1 MAKSMN
7 DDIIIKMISSMLSE
21 DKKDIPNAKSINRY
35 NIVESVTNKI
45 IIRIVGRN
53 GEPYKDLIA
62 DYCRYAT
69 SPKSKKRYLIA
80 GNNITAD
87 DSVAAE
93 KVNEL
98 TRDPNRSE
106 FYLRKKQMV
115 RKQPIIIQSKNTWL
129 YSLRDFYKLKPSE
142 YYETTRPM
150 VVPVFDKI
158 MTIKAENIISI
169 TKPDQVTQ

>member
-1 MAKSMN
+1 MN
-7 DDIIIKMISSMLSE
+7 DDIIIKMISSMISE
-21 DKKDIPNAKSINRY
+21 DKNDIPNAKSINRY

-87 DSVAAE
+87 DSATAE
-93 KVNEL
+93 KM
-98 TRDPNRSE
+98 RS
-106 FYLRKKQMV
+106 KQMV
-115 RKQPIIIQSKNTWL
+115 HNDPINIRSKNTWL
-129 YSLRDFYKLKPSE
+129 YSLRDFYKLKLSE
-142 YYETTRPM
+142 YYGATRQM